1 MDGGEDAT
9 AAIWKEEKQ
18 ISKDEGEGNTT
29 IQNWGIERRQER
41 NVVGGLGSDL
51 DGNLLRLSA

>member
-1 MDGGEDAT
+1 MDGGEDAA
-9 AAIWKEEKQ
+9 AAIWKEEKGN
-18 ISKDEGEGNTT
+18 SEDEGEGNTT

-41 NVVGGLGSDL
+41 NVVGGLGGDL